1 MPLTPVVIAH
11 LNSQSL
17 FMEDGVLRIHST
29 ELLVPRATSLE
40 PLHEKVLS
48 SLTSIDF
55 PSSNDHNDSLHF

>member
-17 FMEDGVLRIHST
+17 FMEDGVLRIHSS
-29 ELLVPRATSLE
+29 EWLALRSMSLE
-40 PLHEKVLS
+40 PLYEKVLS

-55 PSSNDHNDSLHF
+55 PSRNGHNDSLHF

>member
-1 MPLTPVVIAH
+1 MPLTPVVTAH

-29 ELLVPRATSLE
+29 KLLVPRSMSLE
-40 PLHEKVLS
+40 PLCEKVPS

-55 PSSNDHNDSLHF
+55 SSSNDHNDSLHF